1 MHNEPSLNPP
11 GMQGFL
17 GKLARIEG
25 QVSVSKGV
33 ITFPDGTTA
42 DLNVH
47 SGPGLSSCWHCG
59 ALMNAAQ
66 RYICGCPKCV
76 EASSILGARR

>member
-1 MHNEPSLNPP
+1 MNAMSLNPP

-17 GKLARIEG
+17 GKLSRVEG
-25 QVSVSKGV
+25 TVSVSNGV

-42 DLNVH
+42 DLNVYH
-47 SGPGLSSCWHCG
+47 GPGLSSCWHCN
-59 ALMNAAQ
+59 ALMNEAQ

-76 EASSILGARR
+76 ETSELMRNRT